1 MMNLLGNQRN
11 REDASKRRAFAARV
25 VVFGTTI
32 LFGAFMIAAIV
43 SCEEI

>member
-1 MMNLLGNQRN
+1 MMHLLGNWRN
-11 REDASKRRAFAARV
+11 REGVRERREFIVRV

-32 LFGAFMIAAIV
+32 LFGMFIAAAIV

>member
-25 VVFGTTI
+25 VVFGATI
-32 LFGAFMIAAIV
+32 LFGVFMIAAIV
-43 SCEEI
+43 SCQEV